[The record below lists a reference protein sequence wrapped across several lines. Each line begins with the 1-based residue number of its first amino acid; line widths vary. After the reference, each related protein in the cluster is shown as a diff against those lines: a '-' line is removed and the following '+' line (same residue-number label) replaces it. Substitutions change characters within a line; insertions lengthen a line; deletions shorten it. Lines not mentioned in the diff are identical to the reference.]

1 MKKILIKKST
11 KVYLSLLL
19 LCAMALNFTGC
30 TVKAKAAN
38 LLDGIT
44 ATKVNE
50 RLFDES
56 FIASNADFSLKVFK
70 KSIKENENSLIS
82 PLSIML
88 ALAMTANG
96 ADGQTKKEME
106 ELLGGKIKL
115 DELNEYLYSY
125 VKNLPSDKK
134 YKLKIANSIWFR
146 DNESQL
152 TVEKDFLQTNAN
164 YYNAA
169 TYKSAFDNQT
179 VNDINNWVKKNTD
192 GMIGKI
198 LDEIDKNTVMYL
210 INALAFDAEWDT
222 IYEKQS
228 VKDSI
233 FHAINGSVRSVEMM
247 SSKESQ
253 YIDAGKATGFIKN
266 YKDGKYSF
274 VALLPNEDIDINE
287 YIASLTGE
295 DFMLAISNA
304 ESATVSAQLPKF
316 SFEYSIKMNDAL
328 SLLGMPTAFD
338 KNSADFSKI
347 GSSTNGNIFIG
358 NVIHKTFIS
367 VDELGTKAGAVTK
380 VEMNTTSAPNMNIK
394 YVKLDR
400 PFVYAIIDNTTKLPF
415 FIGTVMD
422 IQK

>member
-30 TVKAKAAN
+30 TVKAQAAN

-88 ALAMTANG
+88 ALAITANG

-106 ELLGGKIKL
+106 ELLGGEIKL

-146 DNESQL
+146 DDESQL

-198 LDEIDKNTVMYL
+198 LDEIDQNTVMYL
-210 INALAFDAEWDT
+210 INALVFGAEWDT

-253 YIDAGKATGFIKN
+253 YIDTGKATGFIKN

-316 SFEYSIKMNDAL
+316 SFEYSIKMNDVL
-328 SLLGMPTAFD
+328 SLLGMTTAFD

-347 GSSTNGNIFIG
+347 GSSANGNIFIG

-380 VEMNTTSAPNMNIK
+380 VEMNTTSAPNMDIK